1 MGLTL
6 RSQNRKRRKSKFL
19 KRLLIGLAIVS
30 VTALVVAIGL
40 YRMNPNEVEEEIAD
54 TDEQEQDTDGEEEID
69 SESLEEEPNGE
80 NDEVDEST
88 VDIRISAVGDIMVH
102 GDQIESAYD
111 SETDSY
117 EFRSSFEEIEPYI
130 QEADLAIANLET
142 TLRGP
147 EEPYSGYPI
156 FNAPDEIID
165 ALDFAGFD
173 TVITANN
180 HSLDTGEAG
189 LNRTLDVIN
198 EKDLTP
204 VGTYQDEPS
213 SRVVYKE
220 VGGIQIALLAYTEM
234 VNQVGDFQ
242 YTDQELYPMINLMQ
256 EERML
261 SDIEE
266 AQDNADIILAYMH
279 WGEEYQSEPNEL
291 QISYANL
298 LAGNG
303 VDLILGSHPHVI
315 QPTEIIENDEHEAFV
330 AYSLGNFISNQR
342 VETLGEERA
351 PTEDGVIVNI
361 DIQKDK
367 ETNETT
373 IKGVDYIPT
382 WVYREEIE
390 EGRFEYSILPI
401 QEHLDDP
408 NLPEDIIERMQ
419 NSYDETNRRLNN
431 ES

>member
-1 MGLTL
+1 MTL

-198 EKDLTP
+198 EKGLTP
-204 VGTYQDEPS
+204 VGTYQEEPS

-220 VGGIQIALLAYTEM
+220 VAGIQIALLAYTEM

-242 YTDQELYPMINLMQ
+242 YTDQELYPMINLIE

-266 AQDNADIILAYMH
+266 AQDNADIVLAYMH

-291 QISYANL
+291 QTSYANL
-298 LAGNG
+298 LAENG

-315 QPTEIIENDEHEAFV
+315 
-330 AYSLGNFISNQR
+330 
-342 VETLGEERA
+342 
-351 PTEDGVIVNI
+351 
-361 DIQKDK
+361 
-367 ETNETT
+367 
-373 IKGVDYIPT
+373 
-382 WVYREEIE
+382 
-390 EGRFEYSILPI
+390 
-401 QEHLDDP
+401 
-408 NLPEDIIERMQ
+408 
-419 NSYDETNRRLNN
+419 
-431 ES
+431 